1 MATTKAAPTAIA
13 LSRNSIWTVE
23 DLEKLPL
30 SRSPKTAIY
39 LQAIARQLKIPTR
52 HVPKSDLI
60 EKIIQTCNSYR
71 RATHNITPTTDR
83 ELLIHKIAS
92 SFYQDE
98 GEKLGFYNYIKKC
111 IISGETISNSSQE
124 FNRLLVIFRPTLES
138 HLRDKGDYTDT
149 TLQKY
154 KSDVLKLLESWLDN
168 DFFGHDWK
176 PFYDTYKRAI
186 DQGFKDVVNRRK
198 KQAQASTIARQEVTL
213 KIQCCPAILEAR
225 QILSSLKNSDKRK
238 WRHVVWAL
246 MLATGRRQSEVLC
259 TAEFEATG
267 DDYQVLFS
275 GQLQKHGESLAP
287 YPIPVLVKARLVVAG
302 MKWLENHGKRDCST
316 PAQVNIKYA
325 KALSARVKDLN
336 LQTFKVD
343 EGDWSYIDNGKE
355 KSLNSSQILRHI
367 YSLVCSQIF
376 NNSQPVQGYL
386 AAILGHKENS
396 TNKYDAGKTYSERVL
411 INEST
416 IALQQAI
423 FN

>member
-1 MATTKAAPTAIA
+1 MAKTATPTAIA
-13 LSRNSIWTVE
+13 LSRNSIWTLQ
-23 DLEKLPL
+23 DLQKLPL
-30 SRSPKTAIY
+30 SRSPKTDIY

-52 HVPKSDLI
+52 RVPKSELI
-60 EKIIQTCNSYR
+60 EKILKACSSYR
-71 RATHNITPTTDR
+71 RTTHTITPTTDR
-83 ELLIHKIAS
+83 EILIHKIAT
-92 SFYQDE
+92 SFYQNE

-111 IISGETISNSSQE
+111 IILGVTNSNSSPE

-149 TLQKY
+149 TLQNY

-198 KQAQASTIARQEVTL
+198 KQTQASTIARQEVTL

-246 MLATGRRQSEVLC
+246 MLATGRRPSEILC
-259 TAEFEATG
+259 TGEFQTIG
-267 DDYQVLFS
+267 NDYQVLFS
-275 GQLQKHGESLAP
+275 GQLQKHGEESAP
-287 YPIPVLVKARLVVAG
+287 YPIPTLVSAKLVVAG
-302 MKWLENHGKRDCST
+302 MKWLENHGKRDCDT

-325 KALSARVKDLN
+325 NALSERVKELN
-336 LQTFKVD
+336 LQTFKVE
-343 EGDWSYIDNGKE
+343 EGTWSYTDNGKD
-355 KSLNSSQILRHI
+355 KSLNNSQILRHV
-367 YSLVCSQIF
+367 YGVVCSQIF
-376 NNSQPVQGYL
+376 NNTQPLQEYL
-386 AAILGHKENS
+386 AAILGHKEIS

-411 INEST
+411 ISDST

-423 FN
+423 FS